1 MLKNLCANFGVKIAI
16 FCLVHAEHRSLF
28 QTSKSP
34 DPPIAFFS
42 YSYARSFR
50 LQGSRFFANAH
61 HTLTSKLMPSPPP
74 P

>member
-34 DPPIAFFS
+34 DPPIAFFRILMLGHS
-42 YSYARSFR
+42 ACRAHGSSLTLITRSPASSCPRR
-50 LQGSRFFANAH
+50 LA
-61 HTLTSKLMPSPPP
+61 
-74 P
+74 